1 MENGITFALPTL
13 DSSSMSRAD
22 QEALIV
28 NQATAV
34 IVDAYLKHATEM
46 AAHRAS
52 VGGSATTSVAYLIT
66 AAELPG
72 LINQVQDALKSF

>member
-13 DSSSMSRAD
+13 DNSSMSRDD
-22 QEALIV
+22 QSALIV

-34 IVDAYLKHATEM
+34 IVAAYLKHATEM
-46 AAHRAS
+46 AAHRVS
-52 VGGSATTSVAYLIT
+52 VGGTANTSIAYLIT
-66 AAELPG
+66 ADELPG

>member
-1 MENGITFALPTL
+1 MENGITFVLPTL

-46 AAHRAS
+46 AAHRVS
-52 VGGSATTSVAYLIT
+52 VGGTATTSVAYLIT
-66 AAELPG
+66 ADELPG
-72 LINQVQDALKSF
+72 LINKVQEALKSF

>member
-1 MENGITFALPTL
+1 MQNGITFVLPTL

-34 IVDAYLKHATEM
+34 IVSAYLKHATEM
-46 AAHRAS
+46 AAHRVS
-52 VGGSATTSVAYLIT
+52 VGGTANTSIAYLIT
-66 AAELPG
+66 ADELPG